1 MLWGAEE
8 RAGPHWRDRKRFL
21 KEVVWWAKFKEWPQW
36 SSPFYNFILFEYVQN
51 LWICWDIIPVIMF
64 LYLAKR
70 SLSKWA
76 QSHHMNLLE
85 EENLIMRATW
95 DSREVFCSWD
105 GGGHVERAE
114 SNLYE
119 VRVTPANSQQE
130 KIIFF
135 LQHKK
140 QNSVNNLDELETDS
154 TWEPAGKCLL
164 QLTPWFPSCETLSRE
179 SSWACSEFWP
189 TKPGGN
195 TWLLV

>member
-1 MLWGAEE
+1 M
-8 RAGPHWRDRKRFL
+8 
-21 KEVVWWAKFKEWPQW
+21 
-36 SSPFYNFILFEYVQN
+36 
-51 LWICWDIIPVIMF
+51 
-64 LYLAKR
+64 
-70 SLSKWA
+70 
-76 QSHHMNLLE
+76 
-85 EENLIMRATW
+85 
-95 DSREVFCSWD
+95 
-105 GGGHVERAE
+105 ERAE

-179 SSWACSEFWP
+179 SS
-189 TKPGGN
+189 
-195 TWLLV
+195 